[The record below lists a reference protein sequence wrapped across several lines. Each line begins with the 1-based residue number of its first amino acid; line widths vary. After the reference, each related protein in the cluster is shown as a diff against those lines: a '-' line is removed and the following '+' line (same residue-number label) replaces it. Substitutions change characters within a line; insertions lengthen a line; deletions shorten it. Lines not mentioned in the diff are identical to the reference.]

1 MLALQV
7 ESEQRVKLV
16 QEHVQ
21 GALHPNLMQ
30 ILGAVENTD
39 TIDIVTTDGGDL
51 PLWQYASTYLSTGLC
66 TPAFRALES
75 VKLSSQVATATHH
88 LHTVLNAIYVDL
100 KGDNVMVRILN
111 KKATLIDLHVVF
123 GDQVN
128 RLAYSSTPGCSSPEI
143 GFQWIAHK
151 LFGADVCYHNP
162 MWVVDQLLPSLPHIG
177 KLYFSQFLGSCPKD
191 PVSTPTDV
199 YSCSLLL
206 LNLLYPQVEMQLYDL
221 AGNIAASHHVVQMIA
236 EADVKNSVAL
246 HLATIHMAHSMDQWL
261 VPLLSTAPAG
271 IRDALMGGLALDV
284 SSRITMPMF
293 VEHLRVAAEELQE
306 QVIAEAVAAAV
317 GRVQG
322 QAQADLRALERENG
336 VLMAQAVTMIEQQQQ
351 ELDNAAIIA
360 RVHEAIIDH
369 QQQQLEAAKAESAA
383 ATTPEAAATTA
394 TAAAAAAAST
404 PAAAAAATATT
415 AAAASTLAAAATA
428 TATTAEAAASTTPAI
443 AAAAMT
449 MAAAEAASAPTA
461 AATVTM
467 AAMTMAATTTAEAA
481 ATARAA
487 TAAAPITAAAM
498 TTSAAAAAMTTTTA
512 AAGAAT
518 TTAAAEA
525 TTMAAMTT
533 TTAAEAAAT
542 ARAAPAA
549 ATVTVAAMTTSAA
562 AAMTTTTAAE
572 AAATARAAT
581 AAATNTAAA
590 MTTSSAAEA
599 AAMTTTTAAASIT
612 AAATTTSAAAE
623 SAATTTTTA
632 AASIAA
638 AAMTTSAA
646 AEAAATT
653 TTTAAAGVTT
663 TAAAATTAPAAGPVS
678 VELQPSGPNGHC
690 HHQQHDLIAPTGAV
704 EAAAIEATP
713 PLASSSAALEPSSSA
728 ASPVVSPSK
737 PLLVTPPAS
746 EGLGAEFRRGSGRSS
761 ARVTDDYNGGA
772 VVPPARDSDSHK
784 ALAVFS
790 KRRCE
795 GLEALLWEG
804 RKAERI
810 LPAAAARADG
820 GNALQAAQ
828 KITTA
833 TIAAAATAESVNWW
847 NVPGAWRPF
856 RGAGDPR

>member
-7 ESEQRVKLV
+7 ESELRVKLV
-16 QEHVQ
+16 QDHVE

-51 PLWQYASTYLSTGLC
+51 PLWQYASTYLSIGLC
-66 TPAFRALES
+66 TPASRALES
-75 VKLSSQVATATHH
+75 VKLSSQIATATHH

-143 GFQWIAHK
+143 GFQWVAHK
-151 LFGADVCYHNP
+151 LFGADVCYNNP
-162 MWVVDQLLPSLPHIG
+162 MWVVDQLLPSLPHLE

-191 PVSTPTDV
+191 PVATPTDV

-206 LNLLYPQVEMQLYDL
+206 LNLLYPQAEMQLYDL
-221 AGNIAASHHVVQMIA
+221 AAKIAASHHVVQIIA
-236 EADVKNSVAL
+236 DPDVKNSVAL
-246 HLATIHMAHSMDQWL
+246 YLATINMAHSLHQWL

-271 IRDALMGGLALDV
+271 IREALMGGLALDV

-293 VEHLRVAAEELQE
+293 VEHLRMAAEELQE
-306 QVIAEAVAAAV
+306 QVMAEAVAAAV

-336 VLMAQAVTMIEQQQQ
+336 VLMAQAAARIEQQQQ

-394 TAAAAAAAST
+394 TAAAAST

-415 AAAASTLAAAATA
+415 AAAATA
-428 TATTAEAAASTTPAI
+428 TATTAEAAASTMPAT

-461 AATVTM
+461 AATLTM
-467 AAMTMAATTTAEAA
+467 APMTMAATTTGAAEAA

-487 TAAAPITAAAM
+487 TAAAPSTAAAM
-498 TTSAAAAAMTTTTA
+498 TTSAAAAAAMITTTA

-518 TTAAAEA
+518 TIAAAEA
-525 TTMAAMTT
+525 TTMAAK
-533 TTAAEAAAT
+533 
-542 ARAAPAA
+542 R
-549 ATVTVAAMTTSAA
+549 TSAA
-562 AAMTTTTAAE
+562 AGAASTTTTV
-572 AAATARAAT
+572 
-581 AAATNTAAA
+581 
-590 MTTSSAAEA
+590 
-599 AAMTTTTAAASIT
+599 
-612 AAATTTSAAAE
+612 AATT
-623 SAATTTTTA
+623 
-632 AASIAA
+632 I
-638 AAMTTSAA
+638 
-646 AEAAATT
+646 
-653 TTTAAAGVTT
+653 
-663 TAAAATTAPAAGPVS
+663 TAAAATTTAAALAPAAGPVP
-678 VELQPSGPNGHC
+678 VELQPSALNGHC
-690 HHQQHDLIAPTGAV
+690 HHQQHNLIAPTGAV

-713 PLASSSAALEPSSSA
+713 PQASSAAAVEPSAAA
-728 ASPVVSPSK
+728 ASPVASPSP

-746 EGLGAEFRRGSGRSS
+746 EGLGAEFRGGSGRSS
-761 ARVTDDYNGGA
+761 ARVTDDDNGGA
-772 VVPPARDSDSHK
+772 VVPPAHDSDSHK
-784 ALAVFS
+784 ALAVHS
-790 KRRCE
+790 RRRCE
-795 GLEALLWEG
+795 GLEALFWEDG
-804 RKAERI
+804 RGERI

-820 GNALQAAQ
+820 GNALQEAHD
-828 KITTA
+828 IVTA
-833 TIAAAATAESVNWW
+833 TLAAAAESVTWFR
-847 NVPGAWRPF
+847 VPSAWRNY
-856 RGAGDPR
+856 RGAGNSK